1 MRYGSVCSGIKRI
14 AALLPA
20 SESATRV
27 IKPQVV
33 SFSGGRSSAY
43 LAYLMEQRRKA
54 GEDVHFTFMD
64 TGAEHPAT
72 YQFIRDLVSNWSI
85 PLVCLRVVVNP
96 VLGKGNSYR
105 IVPVDEIGPDL
116 QPMRDICEKY
126 GTPYVHG
133 AFCTRTMKMEVFE
146 RYCRDTFGDY
156 HTWIGIRADEP
167 KRLKP
172 RDGVSYLAEISD
184 FEKQDVISW
193 WKKQP
198 FDLGIPEHL
207 GNCVFC
213 VKKGL
218 NKLALAARDEP
229 EMAAE
234 FWKLINDPSVR
245 VVERRQQENKIMYRG
260 NNSLESVIALF
271 ADHSREEI
279 AATIRNSG
287 GEESGSCTESCEAF
301 ACDISV
307 DDGAPIETVEE
318 AAPRSWQRP
327 FLKWAGGKYSL
338 LPELDRLIPAG
349 MRLIEP
355 FVGGGSV
362 FLNSDKHASFLL
374 ADVNTDLINL
384 YQMLA
389 VVPGAVIR
397 HARVMFDRLNNVE
410 NYTVIRE
417 AFNAQKLN
425 ATERA
430 AAFLYLNRH
439 CFNGLMRYN
448 LDGFFNVGWGKYKAP
463 YFPEKELMAFRQKS
477 RVCVFMNAGF
487 EHTLRLAGDGDVV
500 YCDPPYEPMSGTAG
514 FTNYASGGF
523 SWDSQVALAES
534 CVAAHQRGAK
544 VFISNSTA
552 PRVIELY
559 ERHGFTLHRVNARR
573 SISSKGSTR
582 ETANDIVASLGI

>member
-20 SESATRV
+20 SEPATRV

-43 LAYLMEQRRKA
+43 LVYLMEQRRKV
-54 GEDVHFTFMD
+54 GQDVYFTFMD

-72 YQFIRDLVSNWSI
+72 YQFIRDLISNWNI
-85 PLVCLRVVVNP
+85 PLICLRVVVNP

-133 AFCTRTMKMEVFE
+133 AFCTRTMKTEVFE

-156 HTWIGIRADEP
+156 HTWIGIRADEQ

-207 GNCVFC
+207 GNCLFC

-234 FWKLINDPSVR
+234 FWQLINDPSVR

-279 AATIRNSG
+279 AATIRNNG

-301 ACDISV
+301 ACDISI
-307 DDGAPIETVEE
+307 DDGAPIEAVEE
-318 AAPRSWQRP
+318 PVPRSWRRP
-327 FLKWAGGKYSL
+327 FLKWAGGKYSM
-338 LPELDRLIPAG
+338 LPDLYQLIPAG

-362 FLNSDKHASFLL
+362 FLNSDKHACFLL

-397 HARVMFDRLNNVE
+397 HARVMFDRLNDAE
-410 NYTVIRE
+410 SYMALRDE
-417 AFNAQKLN
+417 FNAQVMDGP
-425 ATERA
+425 ERA
-430 AAFLYLNRH
+430 AAFLFLNRH
-439 CFNGLMRYN
+439 CFNGLIRYN
-448 LDGFFNVGWGKYKAP
+448 RNNQFNVGWGKYPSP
-463 YFPEKELMAFRQKS
+463 YFPEEEIKTFTEMAHN
-477 RVCVFMNAGF
+477 CVFMAAGF
-487 EHTLRLAGDGDVV
+487 RRTLALAGEGDVV
-500 YCDPPYEPMSGTAG
+500 YCDPPYEPMPGKDG
-514 FTNYASGGF
+514 FTHYAAGGF
-523 SWDSQVALAES
+523 TWDDHIALAEC
-534 CVAAHQRGAK
+534 CVAAHQRGAR
-544 VFISNSTA
+544 VVIGNSTA
-552 PRVIELY
+552 PRVIDLY
-559 ERHGFTLHRVNARR
+559 SQHGFKIRYISARR

-582 ETANDIVASLGI
+582 ETAKDLVAIL